1 MIYYIKSSYQSAYL
15 LYTMARISRF
25 LMQDSGI
32 IIQTFPL
39 VGRKK
44 EKKKNSLSS
53 IIIQIFDQLKL
64 QDIEKKD

>member
-1 MIYYIKSSYQSAYL
+1 
-15 LYTMARISRF
+15 MARISRF